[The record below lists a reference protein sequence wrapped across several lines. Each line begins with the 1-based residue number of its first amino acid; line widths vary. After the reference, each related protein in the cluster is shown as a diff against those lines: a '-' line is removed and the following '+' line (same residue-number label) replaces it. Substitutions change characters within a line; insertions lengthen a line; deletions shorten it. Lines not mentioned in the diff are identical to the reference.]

1 MYDKLKRD
9 LPLLPEKCSVLLWAL
24 AMLFLLDVRELL
36 LQSLASSSFAAVG
49 IQIRYVVLA

>member
-9 LPLLPEKCSVLLWAL
+9 LPLLPETCSVLLWAL

-36 LQSLASSSFAAVG
+36 LQSLTGSSFAAVG